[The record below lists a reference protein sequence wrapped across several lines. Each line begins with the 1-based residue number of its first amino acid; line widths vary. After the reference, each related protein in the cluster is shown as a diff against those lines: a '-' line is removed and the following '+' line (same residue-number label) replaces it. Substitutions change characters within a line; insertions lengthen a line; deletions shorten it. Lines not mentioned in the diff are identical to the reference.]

1 MCSRVLF
8 ISKEYDIVMKAGQD
22 VTAKKQEKASMT
34 FTLDIYQT
42 AAVAVFVYALGSFV
56 KKKISFFNQYCIPAS
71 VIGGILFAVLT
82 LALNLTD
89 TLTIATDTTLQNIF
103 MMLFFTSV
111 GYTASL
117 KLLKKGGL
125 QVFLFLIVSTVL
137 IVLQNGVGVSLAS
150 LLGMEPLM
158 GLCVGSIPL
167 IGGHGTSG
175 AFGPMLEEQFGLAGA
190 ATVSISVATFGLIIG
205 GVIGGP
211 VAKRRIR
218 KHGLTAENTAEQ
230 RADCGAQNDTAQS
243 PEEFMKA
250 FFILFV
256 AAGAGSII
264 SGLIQKTGITFPSYI
279 GAMLAAALLRN
290 LSDTTGKLAVIEDIV
305 TLLGNACLT
314 LYLAMAL
321 MSLRLWELANLALPM
336 LVILAA
342 QTVFMALFAYF
353 LVYRVMGRNYEA
365 AVMSSAACGFGMGAT
380 PNAIANMQAIT
391 DVFGPAP
398 RAFFLVPLVGSLFV
412 DFVNSAVLTLY
423 INILS

>member
-1 MCSRVLF
+1 
-8 ISKEYDIVMKAGQD
+8 
-22 VTAKKQEKASMT
+22 MT

-56 KKKISFFNQYCIPAS
+56 KKKIAFFNKYCIPAS
-71 VIGGILFAVLT
+71 VIGGILFAMLT
-82 LALNLTD
+82 LTLNLTG
-89 TLTIATDTTLQNIF
+89 TLTIVTDTTLQNIF
-103 MMLFFTSV
+103 MTLFFTSV

-125 QVFLFLIVSTVL
+125 QVFLFLLVASVL
-137 IVLQNGVGVSLAS
+137 IFAQNAVGVSLAS
-150 LLGMEPLM
+150 ALGMDPLM

-167 IGGHGTSG
+167 VGGHGTSG
-175 AFGPMLEEQFGLAGA
+175 AFGPMLEQQFGIAGA

-211 VAKRRIR
+211 VAKRRVL
-218 KHGLTAENTAEQ
+218 KHGLTPENTDSQVQDYGERTQ
-230 RADCGAQNDTAQS
+230 QPHS

-256 AAGAGSII
+256 AAGIGSII

-290 LSDTTGKLAVIEDIV
+290 LSDSTGKLTVVEEIV
-305 TLLGNACLT
+305 NMLGNACLT

-353 LVYRVMGRNYEA
+353 VVYRVMGRNYEA

-398 RAFFLVPLVGSLFV
+398 RAFFVVPLVGSLFV
-412 DFVNSAVLTLY
+412 DFVNSAILTLF
-423 INILS
+423 INLFS

>member
-1 MCSRVLF
+1 
-8 ISKEYDIVMKAGQD
+8 
-22 VTAKKQEKASMT
+22 MT
-34 FTLDIYQT
+34 LTLDIYQT

-56 KKKISFFNQYCIPAS
+56 KKKIAFFNKYCIPAS

-82 LALNLTD
+82 LGLNLTG
-89 TLTIATDTTLQNIF
+89 TMTVVTGTTLQNIF
-103 MMLFFTSV
+103 MTLFFTSV

-125 QVFLFLIVSTVL
+125 QVLLFLLVATLL
-137 IVLQNGVGVSLAS
+137 ILIQNSVGVSLAS
-150 LLGMEPLM
+150 LLGLDPLM

-167 IGGHGTSG
+167 VGGHGTSG
-175 AFGPMLEEQFGLAGA
+175 AFGPMLEQNFGVTGA
-190 ATVSISVATFGLIIG
+190 STVSISVATFGLIIG
-205 GVIGGP
+205 GIVGGP

-218 KHGLTAENTAEQ
+218 KHHLSSDGAAMQAEDSSKKIENPH
-230 RADCGAQNDTAQS
+230 S

-256 AAGAGSII
+256 AAGVGSVI
-264 SGLIQKTGITFPSYI
+264 SSLIEKTGITFPSYI

-290 LSDTTGKLAVIEDIV
+290 LSDTTGKLTVVEDLV
-305 TLLGNACLT
+305 SLLGNACLT

-336 LVILAA
+336 LVILVA
-342 QTVFMALFAYF
+342 QTAIIALFAYF
-353 LVYRVMGRNYEA
+353 IVFRVMGRNYES

-391 DVFGPAP
+391 DIYGPAP
-398 RAFFLVPLVGSLFV
+398 RAFFVVPLVGSLFV
-412 DFVNSAVLTLY
+412 DFVNSAILTMF
-423 INILS
+423 INFFS

>member
-1 MCSRVLF
+1 
-8 ISKEYDIVMKAGQD
+8 
-22 VTAKKQEKASMT
+22 MT
-34 FTLDIYQT
+34 LTLDIYQT

-56 KKKISFFNQYCIPAS
+56 KKKVSFFNKYCIPAS
-71 VIGGILFAVLT
+71 VIGGILFACLT
-82 LALNLTD
+82 LGLNLTGVM
-89 TLTIATDTTLQNIF
+89 TVVTDTTLQNIF
-103 MMLFFTSV
+103 MTLFFTSV

-117 KLLKKGGL
+117 KLLKKGGI
-125 QVFLFLIVSTVL
+125 QVLLFLLISTVM
-137 IVLQNGVGVSLAS
+137 IVAQNALGVSLAG
-150 LLGMEPLM
+150 LLGMEPLL

-167 IGGHGTSG
+167 VGGHGTSG
-175 AFGPMLEEQFGLAGA
+175 AFGPMLEQQFGIAGA

-205 GVIGGP
+205 GIIGGP

-218 KHGLTAENTAEQ
+218 KHNLTPEPVST
-230 RADCGAQNDTAQS
+230 QS
-243 PEEFMKA
+243 TDYGDGKTHPHTPEEFMKA

-256 AAGAGSII
+256 AAGIGSVI

-290 LSDTTGKLAVIEDIV
+290 LSDSTGKLTVVEDIV
-305 TLLGNACLT
+305 SLLGNACLT

-353 LVYRVMGRNYEA
+353 LVYWIMGRNYEA
-365 AVMSSAACGFGMGAT
+365 SVMASAACGFGMGAT

-391 DVFGPAP
+391 DVYGPAP
-398 RAFFLVPLVGSLFV
+398 RAFFVVPLVGSLFA
-412 DFVNSAVLTLY
+412 DFVNSAVLTLF
-423 INILS
+423 INIFS